1 MLRKK
6 LAISLTILLGLSL
19 FAPLSSVFA
28 AGGLTLYTPYT
39 GLSVTPGE
47 TLTYDV
53 TVINDNSSIQ
63 NVSFDVNGLPEGWD
77 SAITAGGNDISQLS
91 IRGNNEQEI
100 SLEVTVPLEVE
111 KDDYSFELVADGEDD
126 AYAELP
132 FVTKVTEE
140 GTFNSEFSS
149 DQPNMEGHA
158 DATFSYSATLRN
170 RTADEQTYAL
180 SAGVGEGWGVQFQA
194 DGNNVTSVTLEPNG
208 SKDITV
214 EVTPPTDV
222 KADTYEIPISAANS
236 STSSEL
242 TLEAVITGSY
252 EIAVSTPDGNLSAD
266 VTAGNDRT
274 IDLVVENTGTAA
286 LNDISLSA
294 STPPNWESE
303 FDESSI
309 ATLEAGESKTVKAT
323 LTAPDDAIAGDYIT
337 TFTAKTSE
345 ASSDA
350 DFRVSVETSTLWGII
365 SVLIILAVV
374 GGLYFIIRKYG
385 RR

>member
-1 MLRKK
+1 MFRK
-6 LAISLTILLGLSL
+6 LTFSLIILLALSL
-19 FAPLSSVFA
+19 FAPVSSGFA
-28 AGGLTLYTPYT
+28 VGGLTLYTPYT

-53 TVINDNSSIQ
+53 TVINDNSAIQ
-63 NVSFDVNGLPEGWD
+63 NVTFDVNNLPEEWD
-77 SAITAGGNDISQLS
+77 YSITANGNDISQLS
-91 IRGNNEQEI
+91 IRGNDEQEI
-100 SLEVTVPLEVE
+100 SFEVTVPLEVE
-111 KDDYSFELVADGEDD
+111 KDDYSFDLVADGDGD

-132 FVTKVTEE
+132 FVTTVTEE
-140 GTFNSEFSS
+140 GTFNSEFTSE
-149 DQPNMEGHA
+149 QPNMEGHA
-158 DATFSYSATLRN
+158 DASFSYSTTLRN

-180 SAGVGEGWGVQFQA
+180 SAGASEGWGVQFQA
-194 DGNNVTSVTLEPNG
+194 DGNSVTSVTLEPNG

-214 EVTPPTDV
+214 DVTPPTDV
-222 KADTYEIPISAANS
+222 KADTYEIPIRAANS

-252 EIAVSTPDGNLSAD
+252 DISISTPDGNLSAD
-266 VTAGNDRT
+266 VTAGNRRT
-274 IDLVVENTGTAA
+274 IDLVVENTGTAT

-323 LTAPDDAIAGDYIT
+323 LTAANDAIAGDYVT
-337 TFTAKTSE
+337 TFTAETSE
-345 ASSDA
+345 ASSEA
-350 DFRVSVETSTLWGII
+350 DFRVSVGTSTLWGII
-365 SVLIILAVV
+365 GVVIILAVV
-374 GGLYFIIRKYG
+374 GGLYFIIKKYG

>member
-6 LAISLTILLGLSL
+6 IAISLTILLCLSL
-19 FAPLSSVFA
+19 FAPISNVFA

-63 NVSFDVNGLPEGWD
+63 NVSFDVNGLPEDWD
-77 SAITAGGNDISQLS
+77 YSITAGGNDISQLS
-91 IRGNNEQEI
+91 IRGSNEQEI
-100 SLEVTVPLEVE
+100 SLEVTVPLEV
-111 KDDYSFELVADGEDD
+111 KKADYSFELVADGEGD

-158 DATFSYSATLRN
+158 DAAFSYSATLRN

-180 SAGVGEGWGVQFQA
+180 SAGAGEGWGVQFKA

-222 KADTYEIPISAANS
+222 KADTYEIPIRAANG
-236 STSSEL
+236 STSSDL

-252 EIAVSTPDGNLSAD
+252 DISISTPDGNLSAD
-266 VTAGNDRT
+266 VTAGNNRT
-274 IDLVVENTGTAA
+274 IDLVVENIGTAT
-286 LNDISLSA
+286 LNDISISA

-303 FDESSI
+303 FDENSI
-309 ATLEAGESKTVKAT
+309 ATLEAGESKTIKAT
-323 LTAPDDAIAGDYIT
+323 LSAPNDAIAGDYVT
-337 TFTAKTSE
+337 TFTAETSE
-345 ASSDA
+345 VSSDA
-350 DFRVSVETSTLWGII
+350 DFRVSVETSTLWGVI
-365 SVLIILAVV
+365 SVLIILAIV